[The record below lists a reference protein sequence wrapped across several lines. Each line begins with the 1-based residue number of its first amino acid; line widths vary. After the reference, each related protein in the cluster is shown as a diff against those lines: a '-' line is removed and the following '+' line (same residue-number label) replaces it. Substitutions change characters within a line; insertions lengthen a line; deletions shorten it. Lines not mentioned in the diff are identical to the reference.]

1 MAKSKRTQIKQDLL
15 EQLERNCT
23 VGEQYTDLVEDY
35 LALWDTKKMLIKD
48 IKTRGA
54 VVEYESNTGT
64 KNMKKNESVSE
75 LVKVNMQMIKLLSGM
90 GISPSNQTGD
100 DDDEMQ
106 IHRGLSARLGDG
118 ANSGQPRNAQGLPAD
133 PNEAVR

>member
-100 DDDEMQ
+100 DDDEM
-106 IHRGLSARLGDG
+106 
-118 ANSGQPRNAQGLPAD
+118 
-133 PNEAVR
+133 

>member
-1 MAKSKRTQIKQDLL
+1 MARSKRSLIKQDLL

-35 LALWDTKKMLIKD
+35 MALWDTKKMLIKD
-48 IKTRGA
+48 IKDRGA

-75 LVKVNMQMIKLLSGM
+75 LVKVNMQMIKLLAGM
-90 GISPSNQTGD
+90 GISPSMTAAD
-100 DDDEMQ
+100 DDDEM
-106 IHRGLSARLGDG
+106 
-118 ANSGQPRNAQGLPAD
+118 
-133 PNEAVR
+133 

>member
-64 KNMKKNESVSE
+64 KKENVIE
-75 LVKVNMQMIKLLSGM
+75 KL
-90 GISPSNQTGD
+90 Q
-100 DDDEMQ
+100 
-106 IHRGLSARLGDG
+106 HCDG
-118 ANSGQPRNAQGLPAD
+118 AFVGTAFKKDGKFENFVEYARVKEFMD
-133 PNEAVR
+133 IVRAYRGES